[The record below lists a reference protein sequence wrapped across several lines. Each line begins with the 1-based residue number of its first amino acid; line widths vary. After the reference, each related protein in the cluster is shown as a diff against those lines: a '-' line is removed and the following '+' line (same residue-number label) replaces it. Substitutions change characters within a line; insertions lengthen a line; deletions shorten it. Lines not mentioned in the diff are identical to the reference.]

1 MASPFPADPKA
12 TPRRK
17 PVEEQLRESE
27 LRAHAFLDNSPNL
40 IFIKDKEP
48 RYLCV
53 NREFERALRVDRERI
68 RGRKDHDVLPHEQAS
83 AFHAN
88 DLEVLTAGVPIEF
101 EEVSQQEDGPHT
113 SIVHTFPLFDAAG
126 EIYAIG
132 GIVTDIT
139 ERKRSREAVQH
150 SEERFRSVLDT
161 ATDAVA
167 SVDQRGQNHFCES
180 GDN

>member
-27 LRAHAFLDNSPNL
+27 FRAHAFLDNSPNL
-40 IFIKDKEP
+40 IFIKDKEL
-48 RYLCV
+48 RYLYV

-68 RGRKDHDVLPHEQAS
+68 RGKKDHDVFPHEQAS

-113 SIVHTFPLFDAAG
+113 SIVHKFPLFDAAR

-139 ERKRSREAVQH
+139 ERKRSREAVRH
-150 SEERFRSVLDT
+150 SEERFLSVLET

-167 SVDQRGQNHFCES
+167 SVDQSPNHFCES